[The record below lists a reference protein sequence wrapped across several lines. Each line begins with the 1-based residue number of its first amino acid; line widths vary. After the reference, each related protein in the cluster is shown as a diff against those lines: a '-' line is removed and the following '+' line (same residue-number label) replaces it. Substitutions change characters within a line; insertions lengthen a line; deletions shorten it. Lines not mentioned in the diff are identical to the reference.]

1 MPMPRAGWRAAL
13 SSLENRQ
20 YRWLFA
26 SNTVFFFAMQGQ
38 WLVRSWL
45 AYELT
50 GSELALGG
58 VSFAV
63 ALPMTVIAPFGGV
76 IADRLERRNLIAI
89 GQAVLIASELTVLAL
104 LAAGWLR
111 FWHLMTLAAVM
122 GTVFPFI
129 MPARQ
134 ALVVNVVGKRELTNA
149 MALSMGGMNAARVA
163 APALAGVLISAIGL
177 ERTYAFGASLY
188 AIALACLLRVPRSPT
203 QRQGGKS
210 MIGDIGEGLRY
221 MLDHRVIL
229 VLLLF
234 GLMPMFLAMPFQTLL
249 PVFAKDI
256 WQVGSQGFGVLNAA
270 GGVGGRIGSIWV
282 ASRAESE
289 KRLRSMMVSV
299 LLFCAFLTVFAQS
312 PWFLIALPLA
322 IVANVFS
329 SVFGTLN
336 NTAVQLLIPDHVRG
350 RISGFLMMSFGLP
363 MLGTLPM
370 SAVAEG
376 FGAPAAVALAALL
389 AAGTALLF
397 YLFSAS
403 LRNLD
408 QSVSLALEEP
418 SAALPEAGEPGEPL
432 RVPEGALP
440 RRVRADV

>member
-1 MPMPRAGWRAAL
+1 MPRAGFRAAL
-13 SSLENRQ
+13 SSLGNRE
-20 YRWLFA
+20 YRWLFV
-26 SNTVFFFAMQGQ
+26 SNLLFFFAMQGQ

-50 GSELALGG
+50 QSELALGL

-63 ALPMTVIAPFGGV
+63 ALPMTAIAPFGGV
-76 IADRLERRNLIAI
+76 IADRIERRNLIAG
-89 GQAVLIASELTVLAL
+89 GQLLLIASELTVLVL
-104 LAAGWLR
+104 LATGMLR
-111 FWHLMTLAAVM
+111 FWHLLVLASVM
-122 GTVFPFI
+122 GCVFPFI

-163 APALAGVLISAIGL
+163 APALAGVMISVIGMT
-177 ERTYAFGASLY
+177 RTYAYSVALY
-188 AIALACLLRVPRSPT
+188 VAALVCLLQVSRSPAMART
-203 QRQGGKS
+203 GRQG
-210 MIGDIGEGLRY
+210 MIGDIGEGVRY
-221 MLDHRVIL
+221 MVDHRLIL

-234 GLMPMFLAMPFQTLL
+234 GLLPMFLAMPFQTLL

-256 WQVGSQGFGVLNAA
+256 WHVGSEGFGVLNAA
-270 GGVGGRIGSIWV
+270 GGIGGLIGSIFV

-289 KRLRSMMVSV
+289 KRLRNMMVSV
-299 LLFCAFLTVFAQS
+299 LLFCGFLTVFAQS
-312 PWFLIALPLA
+312 PWFWVALPLML
-322 IVANVFS
+322 VANVFS

-336 NTAVQLLIPDHVRG
+336 NTAVQVLIPDHVRG

-376 FGAPAAVALAALL
+376 FGAPTAVALAALL

-397 YLFSAS
+397 YAGSAG

-408 QSVSLALEEP
+408 RSVADALAESAADQRAEAEARP
-418 SAALPEAGEPGEPL
+418 SAVRLGEAALSRRAG
-432 RVPEGALP
+432 
-440 RRVRADV
+440 ADV